1 MFIRIFIIAIISAL
15 FGTLISVMYT
25 GVYAKILTMDFSEGA
40 SVSRLL
46 AYNTMFCVGAGLF
59 YAILSKAVKKDK
71 WATFLTNFIVSAA
84 AIGLVFYQ
92 LTLKD
97 PAPFKDPSVAGMES
111 FFNTFFI
118 PILFFPALS
127 WMTFKSLISKD

>member
-1 MFIRIFIIAIISAL
+1 MFIRIFIIAIVSAL
-15 FGTLISVMYT
+15 FGTLISMMYS

-40 SVSRLL
+40 SFVRLL
-46 AYNTMFCVGAGLF
+46 AYNTMFCVGTGLF
-59 YAILSKAVKKDK
+59 YAIISKAVKKDK
-71 WATFLTNFIVSAA
+71 WATFLTNFIASAA

-92 LTLKD
+92 LTLPD
-97 PAPFKDPSVAGMES
+97 PTFKDESVAGMES
-111 FFNTFFI
+111 YFNTFFI

>member
-40 SVSRLL
+40 SFIRLL
-46 AYNTMFCVGAGLF
+46 AYNTMFCIGAGLF
-59 YAILSKAVKKDK
+59 YAVLSKAVKKDK
-71 WATFLTNFIVSAA
+71 WATFLTNFIVSTA

-92 LTLKD
+92 LTLPD
-97 PAPFKDPSVAGMES
+97 PAPFKNDSVVGMES
-111 FFNTFFI
+111 YFNTFFI

>member
-1 MFIRIFIIAIISAL
+1 MFIRVFIIAIVSAL
-15 FGTLISVMYT
+15 FGTLISVMYS

-40 SVSRLL
+40 SFTRLL
-46 AYNTMFCVGAGLF
+46 AYNLMFCVGAGLF
-59 YAILSKAVKKDK
+59 YAVISKAVKKDK
-71 WATFLTNFIVSAA
+71 WATFLTNFIASAA

-92 LTLKD
+92 LTLPD
-97 PAPFKDPSVAGMES
+97 PTFKDESVAGMES
-111 FFNTFFI
+111 YFNTFFI

>member
-1 MFIRIFIIAIISAL
+1 MFIRIFIIAIVSAL

-40 SVSRLL
+40 SFGRLL
-46 AYNTMFCVGAGLF
+46 AYNMMFCVGAGLF
-59 YAILSKAVKKDK
+59 YAVLSKAIKKDK
-71 WATFLTNFIVSAA
+71 WATFLTSFVVSAA

-92 LTLKD
+92 LTLPD
-97 PAPFKDPSVAGMES
+97 PAAFKDESVAGMES
-111 FFNTFFI
+111 YFNTFFI